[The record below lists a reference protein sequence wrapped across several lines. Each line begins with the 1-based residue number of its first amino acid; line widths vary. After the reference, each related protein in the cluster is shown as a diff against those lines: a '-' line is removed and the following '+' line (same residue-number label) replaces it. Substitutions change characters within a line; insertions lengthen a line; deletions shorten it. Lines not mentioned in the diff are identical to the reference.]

1 MVRALFSVRMVA
13 VMCAASLWLVDLGQ
27 AEAGLMQYTATSQGT
42 ITGTLGGT
50 AFTDKTFSMT
60 QTGDT
65 SNIVYD
71 TFFSGGIEID
81 VYSLPG
87 TVSIAIDGVGTATF
101 TSPTDMRAF
110 SGNIIVPGVGSV
122 AEYAGFA
129 DFSTVGGIGSP
140 TSAVNV
146 STYPTFYDLSSPF
159 SVSQSNHMR
168 AQTYNTSSGD
178 LVVTGFA
185 DGTITFTAATAAAVP
200 EPSSL
205 ALGAVGAGL
214 ALLAARRRRP

>member
-13 VMCAASLWLVDLGQ
+13 VMCAASLWLVDFGQ
-27 AEAGLMQYTATSQGT
+27 LEAGQMQYTATSQGT
-42 ITGTLGGT
+42 ITGTLNGT

-65 SNIVYD
+65 SNILYGVFY
-71 TFFSGGIEID
+71 SGGIEYD
-81 VYSLPG
+81 MYSLPG
-87 TVSIAIDGVGTATF
+87 TVSITIDGVGTATF

-110 SGNIIVPGVGSV
+110 SGNIVIPGVGSV

-129 DFSTVGGIGSP
+129 DFSTVGSVGVA

-159 SVSQSNHMR
+159 SVNQNNHMR
-168 AQTYNTSSGD
+168 RQTYNTSSGD
-178 LVVTGFA
+178 LVVTGST
-185 DGTITFTAATAAAVP
+185 DDLITFTAAAVAVP

-214 ALLAARRRRP
+214 ALLAARRRRS